1 METKKNQD
9 SKDAMDEA
17 NVYLKY
23 RRNNND
29 DNEETEI
36 NMVDNDNVDM
46 DELDEFLSQFE

>member
-1 METKKNQD
+1 
-9 SKDAMDEA
+9 MDEA

-46 DELDEFLSQFE
+46 DELDEIFKSVRIGGQDEEYSRY